1 MKPAVVTTSWDDG
14 HKCDIR
20 LARMLKEHGLKG
32 TFYVAPQNQEFAKQD
47 LLSMPEVAEISKDFE
62 IGAHSMTHRRLPTI
76 SEAESA
82 TEMTESKAVLEEVT
96 GKEISVFCYP
106 GGAYTKLHVQQVKD
120 AGFRYARTVNRYTF
134 AVVNPYEAGT
144 SLHVYDHWS
153 DVWEIARFS
162 KFRPLE
168 AARNLRWDY
177 LARAMFDEVLRK
189 GGIFHVWGHSWEID
203 QHGDWAR
210 LEDTFRYI
218 GAKPGVTYATN
229 GELEAYL

>member
-20 LARMLKEHGLKG
+20 LARMLKEHGLNG
-32 TFYVAPQNQEFAKQD
+32 TFYVAPENQEFAKQD

-76 SEAESA
+76 SEPESA
-82 TEMTESKAVLEEVT
+82 TEMTESKRVLEEVV

-120 AGFRYARTVNRYTF
+120 AGFRYARTVDRYAL
-134 AVVNPYEAGT
+134 AVDDPYEART
-144 SLHVYDHWS
+144 SVHVYDHWS
-153 DVWEIARFS
+153 DLWEIARFS
-162 KFRPLE
+162 RFRPLQV
-168 AARNLRWDY
+168 ARGLRWDY
-177 LARAMFDEVLRK
+177 LARAMFDEVVRE
-189 GGIFHVWGHSWEID
+189 GGIFHIWGHSWEID

-210 LEDTFRYI
+210 LGDTFRYI
-218 GAKPGVTYATN
+218 GANPRVTYVTN
-229 GELEAYL
+229 GELEAYS